1 MIIIQNSG
9 VNVLPK
15 ISFCQYFWSNNFW
28 KDNDKNLYFYYIFFP
43 KYSNFA
49 IILKDEYTI
58 NNDYFFDLTNRNSD
72 SLIVNTKFYSR
83 QMENKVLFLKWNLK
97 SYKYKGNSGIKVK
110 I

>member
-1 MIIIQNSG
+1 MFCLKFLFVNTFGVITFEKIMI
-9 VNVLPK
+9 K
-15 ISFCQYFWSNNFW
+15 I
-28 KDNDKNLYFYYIFFP
+28 LYFYYIFFP